1 MRRSLAFAVVVAALS
16 AAGVG
21 CGGGSGAPALPGLVD
36 GPIVGRVT
44 ATSVTIAWRTGTPEI
59 GAVDLGPDAS
69 YGRAAV
75 EPAATTEHRVVLD
88 ALDGDTTYHYRIRVA
103 GGGDAVALGDHTLHT
118 APRDGTEAFRFAVVG
133 DSGAGT
139 PEESA
144 IVAAIDAAVPELVLH
159 TGDIAYGAGTH
170 QQVET
175 RFLEPYEPLLDHVPL
190 YASLGNHDAATG
202 GGAPLLAAIVLPTND
217 VDGDSRFYSF
227 EWGAVHFVALDSNL
241 SLAPGSAQLAWLD
254 ADLAASADAT
264 FRVVFFHHPPYS
276 SSKNGSNRA
285 LREALSP
292 VLDRHRV
299 DLVFNGHDHVYE
311 RTLPMVGGAV
321 ADASAGP
328 DYVDAPG
335 TIYVVTGGG
344 GQALYP
350 AGSSDFTAVTESAFH
365 FVEVDVSGNTLTAS
379 AIRLDG
385 SVLDRFTVTKR

>member
-1 MRRSLAFAVVVAALS
+1 MPRPLAIALLATTLAAT
-16 AAGVG
+16 AG
-21 CGGGSGAPALPGLVD
+21 CGGSGSGAPALPGLVD

-44 ATSVTIAWRTGTPEI
+44 NRSATIAWRTGTPEI
-59 GAVDLGPDAS
+59 GAVDVGPDAA
-69 YGRAAV
+69 YGRTAV
-75 EPAATTEHRVVLD
+75 EPAATTEHRVLLD
-88 ALDGDTTYHYRIRVA
+88 ALDGDTTYHYRIHVA
-103 GGGDAVALGDHTLHT
+103 GGGDAGALGDHTLHT
-118 APRDGTEAFRFAVVG
+118 APRDGAEPFRFAVVG

-159 TGDIAYGAGTH
+159 TGDIAYGAGTD

-175 RFLEPYEPLLDHVPL
+175 RFLDPYEPLLDHVPL
-190 YASLGNHDAATG
+190 FASLGNHDAATG

-217 VDGDSRFYSF
+217 QSGDSRFYSF
-227 EWGAVHFVALDSNL
+227 EWGAVHFVALDSNQP
-241 SLAPGSAQLAWLD
+241 LAPGSAQLAWLD
-254 ADLAASADAT
+254 ADLGASAGAD

-276 SSKNGSNRA
+276 ASKNGSNRA

-292 VLDRHRV
+292 VLDRHHV

-311 RTLPMVGGAV
+311 RTFPMVGGAV
-321 ADASAGP
+321 ADPSAGP

-335 TIYVVTGGG
+335 TLYVVTGGG

-365 FVEVDVSGNTLTAS
+365 FVEVDVSGRSLTAS

-385 SVLDRFTVTKR
+385 SVLDRFTLTKR